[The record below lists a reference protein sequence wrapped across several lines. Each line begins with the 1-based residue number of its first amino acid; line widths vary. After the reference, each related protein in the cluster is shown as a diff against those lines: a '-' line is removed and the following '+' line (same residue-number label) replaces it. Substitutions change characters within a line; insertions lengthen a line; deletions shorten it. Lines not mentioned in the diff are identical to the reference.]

1 MYVPV
6 KKSTVNITINLVIQY
21 YDPDEDFIRVNVF
34 AVPLSLKGSDMIKM
48 IDIKLREQ
56 FRFSFQSFSD
66 MPEPDLQE
74 FAKQCRIVYVLRKKH
89 ASKGIMVLS
98 LIHI

>member
-1 MYVPV
+1 MV
-6 KKSTVNITINLVIQY
+6 
-21 YDPDEDFIRVNVF
+21 
-34 AVPLSLKGSDMIKM
+34 KM

-74 FAKQCRIVYVLRKKH
+74 FAKQCRIVYVVRKNH
-89 ASKGIMVLS
+89 ASKGIMVGVPS
-98 LIHI
+98 IIHCSIPNYL